1 MGLGVL
7 TAKDARK
14 KKKKVK
20 AERAPR
26 GTYRDLVVDIVY
38 SSGCVTLTKLVE
50 VIAEKLGKPRKTVYN
65 SVAHILVKL
74 VKQGVV
80 ERRAE
85 GVYCKP
91 KK

>member
-1 MGLGVL
+1 MKSSEKPV
-7 TAKDARK
+7 
-14 KKKKVK
+14 
-20 AERAPR
+20 ERVPK

-50 VIAEKLGKPRKTVYN
+50 VITEKLNKPKKTVYN

-74 VKQGVV
+74 VKQGVI
-80 ERRAE
+80 ERPAP
-85 GVYCKP
+85 GIYCKP

>member
-1 MGLGVL
+1 MKSSEKPVEK
-7 TAKDARK
+7 T
-14 KKKKVK
+14 V
-20 AERAPR
+20 ERVPK

-50 VIAEKLGKPRKTVYN
+50 VITEKLNKPKKTVYN

-74 VKQGVV
+74 VKQGVI
-80 ERRAE
+80 ERPAP
-85 GVYCKP
+85 GIYCKP